1 MRASTVTIP
10 QTCASNA
17 FVRPDAAKFIIYFTL
32 RRRVARVNR
41 PGEGLFTAVSCL
53 VAVSMRVFVY
63 RDFTRERAVDVRGVS
78 RGEDHPN
85 NPPR

>member
-1 MRASTVTIP
+1 MVTTP

-17 FVRPDAAKFIIYFTL
+17 FVRLDVTKLITYFTL
-32 RRRVARVNR
+32 RRRIARVNR